1 MAHWQDWINESTK
14 TAGRFQDDTLS
25 HSQSRHWNVLISPFT
40 SYFPPFLRPL
50 GSGAK
55 LSFYIKYDHVVSVSM
70 ETRITGW
77 GLLCNSDGAKWRH
90 SWGYL
95 MIPSFYENT
104 HTRGT
109 LSSCCSK
116 ACRHRFDLSAH
127 RCHVNSPAALF
138 FPSANPIPHLFL
150 LLCCSFI
157 FNSTFLF
164 FNFISHSF
172 PPQTFFYLFFFNHTY
187 LFICFW
193 SCFYE
198 LSSDP
203 SLSHSHFASFLSKA
217 SCLKRSSFL
226 ISFDRF
232 LFFISNTQRFSP
244 SISFR
249 LGPGNNSR
257 AIFMVTDTW
266 SLSI

>member
-104 HTRGT
+104 HTHAVRFLRVAQRLAVIALICRPT
-109 LSSCCSK
+109 DVMSILQLLS
-116 ACRHRFDLSAH
+116 
-127 RCHVNSPAALF
+127 F
-138 FPSANPIPHLFL
+138 FPPRIPSLI
-150 LLCCSFI
+150 CSFS
-157 FNSTFLF
+157 FVALSFLILLSF
-164 FNFISHSF
+164 FFYISHSF
-172 PPQTFFYLFFFNHTY
+172 PPQTFFICFFLTTHIYSSVSEVAFTNSPLIRVCPALILLLSSPRLLVSNDLPFLSLSTDFFF
-187 LFICFW
+187 
-193 SCFYE
+193 
-198 LSSDP
+198 LSATHSD
-203 SLSHSHFASFLSKA
+203 SALVFHL
-217 SCLKRSSFL
+217 
-226 ISFDRF
+226 D
-232 LFFISNTQRFSP
+232 
-244 SISFR
+244 
-249 LGPGNNSR
+249 
-257 AIFMVTDTW
+257 
-266 SLSI
+266 

>member
-1 MAHWQDWINESTK
+1 MAHWQDWIHESTK
-14 TAGRFQDDTLS
+14 TEGRFQDDTLS

-164 FNFISHSF
+164 LNFISHSF
-172 PPQTFFYLFFFNHTY
+172 PPQTFFICFFLTTHIYSSVSEVAFTNSPLIRVCPTLILLLSSPRLLVSNDLPFLSLSTDFFF
-187 LFICFW
+187 
-193 SCFYE
+193 
-198 LSSDP
+198 LSETHSD
-203 SLSHSHFASFLSKA
+203 SALVFHL
-217 SCLKRSSFL
+217 
-226 ISFDRF
+226 D
-232 LFFISNTQRFSP
+232 
-244 SISFR
+244 
-249 LGPGNNSR
+249 
-257 AIFMVTDTW
+257 
-266 SLSI
+266 